1 MFLLNDFYLQK
12 MCVTSNPECTFE
24 AIQKCA
30 SFRFIAVGATCAT
43 ATACVILF
51 INILYDN
58 KDTPGAAVHD
68 QITFKTFS
76 VAFGTICFGFGGHP
90 AFPTFQADMRRQKDF
105 GWAVFIGYLSKYSF
119 LYVIDVAAVVVV
131 LLLLLLLTAIST
143 SRYAGVVAVVVVATD
158 GVFVSLLL
166 MGVFVLLLLMGVFV
180 LLLLMIFF
188 VLCVVVIVV

>member
-1 MFLLNDFYLQK
+1 
-12 MCVTSNPECTFE
+12 MCITSNPKCTFE
-24 AIQKCA
+24 AIQTCA

-119 LYVIDVAAVVVV
+119 LYVIDVAAVVL
-131 LLLLLLLTAIST
+131 LLLLLLLTATST